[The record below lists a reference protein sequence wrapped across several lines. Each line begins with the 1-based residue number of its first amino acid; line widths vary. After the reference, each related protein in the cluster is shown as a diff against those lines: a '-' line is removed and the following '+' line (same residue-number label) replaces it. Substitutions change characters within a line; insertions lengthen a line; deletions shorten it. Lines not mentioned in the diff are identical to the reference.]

1 MRDLFAIERYAATVR
16 REQPS
21 QDVEKSALST
31 AAGSDDG
38 NEFSG
43 FSAKADLLEDLQCI
57 TASGEGFRKVFNL
70 NEGIAAVLFHIKK
83 PLSLRGKTA
92 F

>member
-1 MRDLFAIERYAATVR
+1 MRDLLAIERYAATVR

-21 QDVEKSALST
+21 QDVEKGALST
-31 AAGSDDG
+31 AAGSYDG
-38 NEFSG
+38 NEFSR
-43 FSAKADLLEDLQCI
+43 FSAKADLLEDLQFI
-57 TASGEGFRKVFNL
+57 TAPGEGFRKVFNL
-70 NEGIAAVLFHIKK
+70 NKRIASLLFHIKK

>member
-1 MRDLFAIERYAATVR
+1 MLPPSGESSPAKMLKKVLF
-16 REQPS
+16 
-21 QDVEKSALST
+21 ST

-43 FSAKADLLEDLQCI
+43 FSAKANLLEDLQCI